1 MQENIMLLIK
11 ATLQQRMHGTGQ
23 FVFFFLYL
31 FTWHAWTPSGNVFET
46 IFLTNLLF
54 IFFFISVTKI
64 IFFKI
69 KNIILI
75 HFRAKNSIKNS
86 CYFNL
91 KHQSVRE

>member
-54 IFFFISVTKI
+54 LFVLYTGNKNNFF
-64 IFFKI
+64 
-69 KNIILI
+69 
-75 HFRAKNSIKNS
+75 
-86 CYFNL
+86 
-91 KHQSVRE
+91 